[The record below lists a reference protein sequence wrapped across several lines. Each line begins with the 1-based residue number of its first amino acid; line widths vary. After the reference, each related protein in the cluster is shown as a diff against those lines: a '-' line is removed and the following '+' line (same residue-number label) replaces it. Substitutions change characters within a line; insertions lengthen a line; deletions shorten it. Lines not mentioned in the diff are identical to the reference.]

1 MNYDAAPPCPSR
13 LHRECGCRWPL
24 GTCRWGDRGSTDPP
38 GRDWIAALYPPDDR
52 GVRSCPWLHW
62 TDRGGFFA
70 TILAARGGDDGV
82 GGLSR
87 RRVILAGA
95 LGGIAVQLLLQYV
108 VLPPFLT
115 TIPEPHPIGRLISWS
130 FFGGLGALTGLAIL
144 GTAKRAALAA
154 GEDDPNRLAP

>member
-1 MNYDAAPPCPSR
+1 MTQLRRVRAGFTVSVVAGGLWALAGGVIGAALILQDA
-13 LHRECGCRWPL
+13 
-24 GTCRWGDRGSTDPP
+24 TGSLLYTLLL
-38 GRDWIAALYPPDDR
+38 IAACAAVL
-52 GVRSCPWLHW
+52 GFIGLIG
-62 TDRGGFFA
+62 GGFFA